1 MNSVCLIGRLAADPA
16 GHDVGKDA
24 LRVVWFP
31 LAVKR
36 PGSEET
42 DFPRVTCFGK
52 TAEFVEEY
60 FAKGDRIAI
69 TGHVQTGS
77 YENKDGDTVYTTD
90 IIGERAEFCE
100 SKKDDSGDRSQ
111 RSQRGGE
118 SKKDDSGD
126 RSQRSKR
133 GGRK

>member
-1 MNSVCLIGRLAADPA
+1 MNTVCLIGRLAADPA
-16 GHDVGKDA
+16 GRDAGKGKDA
-24 LRVVWFP
+24 LRVVSFP

-60 FAKGDRIAI
+60 FQKGERIAI

-90 IIGERAEFCE
+90 TIGERAEFCE
-100 SKKDDSGDRSQ
+100 SKKDDDGDRSK
-111 RSQRGGE
+111 RSQ
-118 SKKDDSGD
+118 K
-126 RSQRSKR
+126 